1 MNTEMTDM
9 TWTQDDKQ
17 YEFVTVPDLSSPL
30 QCSQGCAFNTDTA
43 KCPSDIY
50 GYTYC
55 DNDINKIWKEI
66 KILKSPTQEV
76 KEFEVQQQEVKGTK
90 YDSGKTQW
98 WYLPIEPIKEV
109 LAVLEYGDKKYP
121 DANGTNWKHVPN
133 AKKRYYSAAMRHLT
147 AWFEGEKNDPETNRS
162 HLAHACT
169 NVLFLLWFEIK
180 GKFNE

>member
-1 MNTEMTDM
+1 MNTEMNTA
-9 TWTQDDKQ
+9 WTHKGKQ
-17 YEFVTVPDLSSPL
+17 YEFVTKPNLYQST
-30 QCSQGCAFNTDTA
+30 QCGQGCAFNVGADDCPVNGNGILHCDTDT
-43 KCPSDIY
+43 
-50 GYTYC
+50 
-55 DNDINKIWKEI
+55 NKIWKEI
-66 KILKSPTQEV
+66 KILKSPTQEI
-76 KEFEVQQQEVKGTK
+76 KEFEVQQQEPKGTK

-169 NVLFLLWFEIK
+169 NILFLLWFEIK